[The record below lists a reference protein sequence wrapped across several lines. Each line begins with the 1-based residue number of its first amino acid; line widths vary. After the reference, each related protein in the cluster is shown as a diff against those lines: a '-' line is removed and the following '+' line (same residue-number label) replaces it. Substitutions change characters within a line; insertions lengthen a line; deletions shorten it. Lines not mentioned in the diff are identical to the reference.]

1 MSDINN
7 VFLTGRLTRFP
18 ELRATAGG
26 TQILSF
32 GLAFNTSVRNRQTGE
47 WDERGNFIDC
57 TIFGKRAEALSHY
70 LTKGQKVAVTGELRY
85 STWDKDGQRHSK
97 LDVIV
102 DDIVF
107 MSQRQGG
114 NEPTQAAPAPQASA
128 PSIAD
133 DFDDDIPF

>member
-7 VFLTGRLTRFP
+7 VFLTGNLTRFP

-85 STWDKDGQRHSK
+85 STWEKDGQRHSK

-107 MSQRQGG
+107 MSQRQGA
-114 NEPTQAAPAPQASA
+114 NQPAQAPAPQVPMPPAVD
-128 PSIAD
+128 P
-133 DFDDDIPF
+133 FDDDIPF

>member
-7 VFLTGRLTRFP
+7 VFLTGNLTRFP
-18 ELRATAGG
+18 ELRATPSG

-70 LTKGQKVAVTGELRY
+70 LTKGQKVAIAGELRY

-97 LDVIV
+97 LDLIV

-107 MSQRQGG
+107 MGQRQDAAQ
-114 NEPTQAAPAPQASA
+114 PAQAPAAPQAPMPPA
-128 PSIAD
+128 VDPY
-133 DFDDDIPF
+133 DDDIPF

>member
-7 VFLTGRLTRFP
+7 VFLTGNLTRFP

-57 TIFGKRAEALSHY
+57 TIFGKRAEVLSHY
-70 LTKGQKVAVTGELRY
+70 LTKGQKVAIAGELRY

-97 LDVIV
+97 LDLIV

-107 MSQRQGG
+107 MGQRQDAAQ
-114 NEPTQAAPAPQASA
+114 PAQAPAAPQAPMPPA
-128 PSIAD
+128 VDPY
-133 DFDDDIPF
+133 DDDIPF

>member
-70 LTKGQKVAVTGELRY
+70 LTKGQKVAVAGELRY

-97 LDVIV
+97 LDLIV
-102 DDIVF
+102 GDIVF
-107 MSQRQGG
+107 MGQRQDAAQ
-114 NEPTQAAPAPQASA
+114 PAQAPAAPQAPMPPA
-128 PSIAD
+128 VDPY
-133 DFDDDIPF
+133 DDDIPF

>member
-18 ELRATAGG
+18 ELRATPSG

-107 MSQRQGG
+107 MSQRQGV
-114 NEPTQAAPAPQASA
+114 NQPAQAPAPQAPMPPA
-128 PSIAD
+128 AD
-133 DFDDDIPF
+133 PFDDDIPF